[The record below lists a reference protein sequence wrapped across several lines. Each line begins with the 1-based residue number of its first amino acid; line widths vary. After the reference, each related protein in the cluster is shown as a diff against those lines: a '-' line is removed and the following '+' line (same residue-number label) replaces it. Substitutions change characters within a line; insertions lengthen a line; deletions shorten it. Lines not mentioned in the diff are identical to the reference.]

1 MNLPEPSSTLSV
13 LIGMWACCMGPMPL
27 EAGEGERPNV
37 LFIAVD
43 DLTSAIGC
51 YGDPVAQTPH
61 LDQLAAQG
69 VRFAHAC
76 CQVPLCNP
84 SRASLLTGLRP
95 DQIRVYDLDRHFRE
109 ERPEVVTL
117 PQLFKEQGWLSAR
130 VGKLYHYNV
139 PTGIGTNGLDDPP
152 SWDQVVNPK
161 GRDVAEESLITNA
174 EPKRAISATL
184 SWLAAGGR
192 DEEQT
197 DGLVASEAIRL
208 LREHR
213 EEPFF
218 LGVGFFRPHSPYVAP
233 QKYFDLY
240 PMERITLPEAPL
252 DDRGDIPVAAF
263 AHNNPV
269 PNYGLPIPRVLQA
282 KQAYYACVSFV
293 DAQIGRVLAA
303 LDELGLAGNTV
314 VIFWS
319 DHGYHL
325 GEHQGIWQKRCLFEE
340 SATAPLIVR
349 APGMTGNGRPCRRVV
364 EFVDLY
370 PTLADLCGVTV
381 PSSMPLTGRSLRP
394 LLENPA
400 ADWDSAGIT
409 QVLRPADSRLPEPV
423 MGRSV
428 RTERWRYTE
437 WNEGRDGLELYDH
450 AADPHEF
457 HNRAVQP
464 DAEALAVMRQLR
476 LKFTG
481 KAEGGAPSSPVNPL
495 RL

>member
-1 MNLPEPSSTLSV
+1 M
-13 LIGMWACCMGPMPL
+13 
-27 EAGEGERPNV
+27 
-37 LFIAVD
+37 
-43 DLTSAIGC
+43 
-51 YGDPVAQTPH
+51 
-61 LDQLAAQG
+61 
-69 VRFAHAC
+69 
-76 CQVPLCNP
+76 
-84 SRASLLTGLRP
+84 
-95 DQIRVYDLDRHFRE
+95 
-109 ERPEVVTL
+109 
-117 PQLFKEQGWLSAR
+117 
-130 VGKLYHYNV
+130 
-139 PTGIGTNGLDDPP
+139 
-152 SWDQVVNPK
+152 VNPK
-161 GRDVAEESLITNA
+161 GRDVAEEPLITNA

-184 SWLAAGGR
+184 SWLAAAGR

-233 QKYFDLY
+233 RKYFDLH
-240 PMERITLPEAPL
+240 PMDRITLPEAPP

-314 VIFWS
+314 VVFWS

-349 APGMTGNGRPCRRVV
+349 APGMTGNGRTCRRVV

-370 PTLADLCGVTV
+370 PTVADLCGVTV

-394 LLENPA
+394 LLENPS

-409 QVLRPADSRLPEPV
+409 QVLRPADSRFPGQV

-481 KAEGGAPSSPVNPL
+481 KAGGGPPSSPVNPL